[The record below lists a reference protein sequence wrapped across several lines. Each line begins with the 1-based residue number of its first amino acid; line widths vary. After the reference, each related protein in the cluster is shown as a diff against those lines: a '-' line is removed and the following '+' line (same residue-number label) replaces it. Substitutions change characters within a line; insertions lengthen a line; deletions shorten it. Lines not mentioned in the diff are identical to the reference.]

1 MMQER
6 NSLEGLVAKRNALYS
21 VIPIIVTSLWSL
33 AFIPVAIWRF
43 RREKL

>member
-6 NSLEGLVAKRNALYS
+6 NSLEGLVAKGNAFYS

-33 AFIPVAIWRF
+33 AFISVAIWRF
-43 RREKL
+43 RRE

>member
-6 NSLEGLVAKRNALYS
+6 NSLEGLAAKGDALYS

-33 AFIPVAIWRF
+33 AFILVAIWRF
-43 RREKL
+43 RREEF